1 MDRMNFYKCNLIFI
15 GLVRVQG
22 LTYSFHK
29 SFILDTRYL
38 TLKSLLFIPPFLFS
52 ENNMK
57 RTFFIQDLE
66 CGTIESDIFL
76 PCLEYTF
83 LLFFAIRIIHQRGV
97 VLYSKILQQCR
108 VIIIIIGEI
117 EEKQNAKRKRLRTL
131 HLKKK
136 IVVIKSRTTIAVA
149 SEQKRQEKQT
159 FVSALLS
166 SLIYQAWLSTLMAY
180 LLTREISIS
189 YEFSSRYFH
198 SDVSVIYV
206 VKAKIPSI

>member
-38 TLKSLLFIPPFLFS
+38 TLKSLLLFIPPFLFL
-52 ENNMK
+52 ENNIK

-97 VLYSKILQQCR
+97 VLYSKILCIVVQSHHHHHWR
-108 VIIIIIGEI
+108 DRRE
-117 EEKQNAKRKRLRTL
+117 AKC
-131 HLKKK
+131 KKK
-136 IVVIKSRTTIAVA
+136 AITHTPFKEEDSRHKISNNNCSCQRTEEARKANVCIRA
-149 SEQKRQEKQT
+149 S
-159 FVSALLS
+159 FLSDIPGLAIYSDGVSAYTRNIN
-166 SLIYQAWLSTLMAY
+166 LI
-180 LLTREISIS
+180 
-189 YEFSSRYFH
+189 
-198 SDVSVIYV
+198 
-206 VKAKIPSI
+206 